1 MVMLSYAMMKFSRQ
15 TNVKCEGCYQC
26 IAMEVEDKSTT
37 IMMPDSLT
45 ILMIEDLV
53 LSKLFEAIIFE
64 ELNDQYL
71 LLASVLKY
79 FWQVKLWTTFIS
91 TTPD

>member
-1 MVMLSYAMMKFSRQ
+1 MLPD
-15 TNVKCEGCYQC
+15 T
-26 IAMEVEDKSTT
+26 
-37 IMMPDSLT
+37 DSLT
-45 ILMIEDLV
+45 MLVIEDLV

-91 TTPD
+91 TTD